1 MREMSSNCLAEGSA
15 TKFNGPDT
23 AMKDI
28 FPHVL
33 GLPYSVIVLNGSW
46 VRP

>member
-28 FPHVL
+28 FPH
-33 GLPYSVIVLNGSW
+33 GLQYSVILNGSW